1 MVIPTIFSELDL
13 PLIDSQTQNDFPEHE
28 KPNGYNFKIN
38 HLSSQEDEN
47 EEDWDTI
54 ETTIIYGNGT
64 KQHFIDEHFSPQ
76 RKDSKKDI
84 SIENRWSTIL
94 KAILKIC
101 SSKPSKDREDLTGN
115 LAILYDNID
124 HISSRAFP
132 ITFLIINIMYWV
144 FYVYIL

>member
-1 MVIPTIFSELDL
+1 MIPTIFSELDL
-13 PLIDSQTQNDFPEHE
+13 PLIDTPTQKDSPEQE
-28 KPNGYNFKIN
+28 KSNGYNFKNN

-47 EEDWDTI
+47 EDDWDTI
-54 ETTIIYGNGT
+54 ETTIIYGNGM
-64 KQHFIDEHFSPQ
+64 KHHFIDDHYSPQ
-76 RKDSKKDI
+76 GKNNKKDI
-84 SIENRWSTIL
+84 STENRWSVMI

-101 SSKPSKDREDLTGN
+101 SSKPSKDREELSGN
-115 LAILYDNID
+115 LAILFDNID

>member
-1 MVIPTIFSELDL
+1 MIPTIFSELDL
-13 PLIDSQTQNDFPEHE
+13 PLIDSPTQKDSPEQE
-28 KPNGYNFKIN
+28 KSNGYNFKIN